1 MGNRAE
7 DQTLPSS
14 QIRRRKVR
22 ATAQVRRIRHDSR
35 RNGHGRQGPRCGQ
48 CTASPVIVYARFHMY
63 TAIGY
68 AAQSATAP
76 LAPMTFTRRS
86 PRPDDVA
93 IEILYCGVCHS
104 DIHQARNEWG
114 IAVYPLMP
122 GLEIVGKV
130 TEVGAN
136 VSKHKVGDL
145 VGVGCMV
152 DSCRHCEA
160 CAQDLEQYCL
170 EGPTLT
176 YATPDRIDGS
186 NPMGGYSNSIVVSE
200 HFVVRIPEKLDPAAA
215 APILCAGITTYSPLK
230 HYGVKAGDK
239 VGVLGMGGLGHM
251 GIKFAKAMGAEV
263 TLFTR
268 SASKAE
274 EGRRQG
280 ADYVIVSTDAEQMK
294 AAAGHFDFL
303 LDTIP
308 VQHDLNPYLET
319 LRFDGVHILVGL
331 IEPVD
336 PALHAA
342 NLVMKRRVL
351 AGSLIGG
358 IAETQEVLDFCAE
371 HGITC
376 DIEMLDIKNINE
388 AYSRM
393 IAGDVK
399 YRFVIDM
406 ATLKA

>member
-1 MGNRAE
+1 MRPGEIVMAAPASGGQNSPPHLSLFLR
-7 DQTLPSS
+7 
-14 QIRRRKVR
+14 
-22 ATAQVRRIRHDSR
+22 
-35 RNGHGRQGPRCGQ
+35 GHP
-48 CTASPVIVYARFHMY
+48 MY

-68 AAQSATAP
+68 AAQSATTP
-76 LAPMTFTRRS
+76 LAPMKFERRS
-86 PRPDDVA
+86 PRADDVA

-122 GLEIVGKV
+122 GHEIVGKV
-130 TEVGAN
+130 TAVGAN
-136 VSKHKVGDL
+136 VTRHKVGDL

-152 DSCRHCEA
+152 DSCRSCEA
-160 CAQDLEQYCL
+160 CQANLEQYCL
-170 EGPTLT
+170 EGPTMT
-176 YATPDRIDGS
+176 YATPDRVDGS
-186 NPMGGYSNSIVVSE
+186 NTMGGYSDSIVVSE
-200 HFVVRIPEKLDPAAA
+200 HFVVRIPEKLALASA

-239 VGVLGMGGLGHM
+239 VGILGMGGLGHM

-280 ADYVIVSTDAEQMK
+280 ADHVIVSTDAEQMK
-294 AAAGHFDFL
+294 AAAGYFDFL

-308 VQHDLNPYLET
+308 VQHDLNPYLDT

-331 IEPVD
+331 IEPVN
-336 PALHAA
+336 PPVHAGK
-342 NLVMKRRVL
+342 LVMSRRVL

-371 HGITC
+371 HNITC
-376 DIEMLDIKNINE
+376 DIEMLDIRQINE
-388 AYSRM
+388 AYARM

>member
-1 MGNRAE
+1 
-7 DQTLPSS
+7 
-14 QIRRRKVR
+14 
-22 ATAQVRRIRHDSR
+22 
-35 RNGHGRQGPRCGQ
+35 
-48 CTASPVIVYARFHMY
+48 MY

-68 AAQSATAP
+68 AAQSATTP
-76 LAPMTFTRRS
+76 LAPMSFERRS
-86 PRPDDVA
+86 PRADDVA

-122 GLEIVGKV
+122 GHEIVGKV
-130 TEVGAN
+130 TAVGAS
-136 VSKHKVGDL
+136 VTAHKVGDL

-152 DSCRHCEA
+152 DSCRHCDA
-160 CAQDLEQYCL
+160 CQADLEQYCL
-170 EGPTLT
+170 EGPTMT
-176 YATPDRIDGS
+176 YATPDRVDGS
-186 NPMGGYSNSIVVSE
+186 NTMGGYSDSIVVSE
-200 HFVVRIPEKLDPAAA
+200 DFVVKIPAKLDLASA
-215 APILCAGITTYSPLK
+215 APLLCAGITTYSPLK

-239 VGVLGMGGLGHM
+239 VGILGMGGLGHM

-280 ADYVIVSTDAEQMK
+280 ADHVIVSTDAAQMQ

-308 VQHDLNPYLET
+308 VQHDLNPYLDV

-336 PALHAA
+336 PPVNAA
-342 NLVMKRRVL
+342 KLVLGRKML

-376 DIEMLDIKNINE
+376 DIEMLDIRQINE
-388 AYSRM
+388 AFTRM

>member
-1 MGNRAE
+1 
-7 DQTLPSS
+7 
-14 QIRRRKVR
+14 
-22 ATAQVRRIRHDSR
+22 
-35 RNGHGRQGPRCGQ
+35 
-48 CTASPVIVYARFHMY
+48 MY

-68 AAQSATAP
+68 AAQSATTP
-76 LAPMTFTRRS
+76 LAPMSFERRS
-86 PRPDDVA
+86 PRVDDVA

-122 GLEIVGKV
+122 GHEIVGKV
-130 TEVGAN
+130 TAVGAN
-136 VSKHKVGDL
+136 VTAHKVGDL

-160 CAQDLEQYCL
+160 CQSDLEQYCL
-170 EGPTLT
+170 EGPTMT
-176 YATPDRIDGS
+176 YATPDRVDGS
-186 NPMGGYSNSIVVSE
+186 NTMGGYSDSIVVSE
-200 HFVVRIPEKLDPAAA
+200 HFVVKIPAKLDLASA

-239 VGVLGMGGLGHM
+239 VGILGMGGLGHM

-268 SASKAE
+268 SEAKAAE
-274 EGRRQG
+274 AYRQG
-280 ADYVIVSTDAEQMK
+280 ADHVIVSTDPQQMK
-294 AAAGHFDFL
+294 AAADSFDFL

-308 VQHDLNPYLET
+308 VPHDLNPYLET

-331 IEPVD
+331 IEPVE
-336 PALHAA
+336 PALNAF
-342 NLVMKRRVL
+342 NLVFKRRVL

-358 IAETQEVLDFCAE
+358 IAETQEMLDFSAE

-388 AYSRM
+388 AFERVVK
-393 IAGDVK
+393 GDVK

-406 ATLKA
+406 KTLKA

>member
-1 MGNRAE
+1 MTHVGMVMADKGLAE
-7 DQTLPSS
+7 ENAPPQPSS
-14 QIRRRKVR
+14 F
-22 ATAQVRRIRHDSR
+22 T
-35 RNGHGRQGPRCGQ
+35 RC
-48 CTASPVIVYARFHMY
+48 SMY

-76 LAPMTFTRRS
+76 LAPMTFSRRS

-122 GLEIVGKV
+122 GHEIVGKV

-170 EGPTLT
+170 EGPTMT
-176 YATPDRIDGS
+176 YATPDRADGS
-186 NPMGGYSNSIVVSE
+186 NTMGGYSNSIVVSE
-200 HFVVRIPEKLDPAAA
+200 HFVVRIPEKLDLAAA

-239 VGVLGMGGLGHM
+239 VGILGMGGLGHM

-280 ADYVIVSTDAEQMK
+280 ADHVIVSTDAAQMK
-294 AAAGHFDFL
+294 AAAGQFDFL

-376 DIEMLDIKNINE
+376 DIEMLDIKHINE

>member
-1 MGNRAE
+1 
-7 DQTLPSS
+7 
-14 QIRRRKVR
+14 
-22 ATAQVRRIRHDSR
+22 
-35 RNGHGRQGPRCGQ
+35 
-48 CTASPVIVYARFHMY
+48 MY

-68 AAQSATAP
+68 AAESATSP
-76 LAPMTFTRRS
+76 LAPVKFERRS
-86 PRPDDVA
+86 PRVDDVV
-93 IEILYCGVCHS
+93 IEILFSGVCHS

-122 GLEIVGKV
+122 GHEIVGRV
-130 TEVGAN
+130 TGVGSG
-136 VSKHKVGDL
+136 VEKYKIGDV

-152 DSCRHCEA
+152 DSCRHCAA
-160 CAQDLEQYCL
+160 CKSDLEQYCS
-170 EGPTLT
+170 EGPTMT
-176 YATPDRIDGS
+176 YATPDRVDGT
-186 NPMGGYSNSIVVSE
+186 NTMGGYSSSIVVSE
-200 HFVVRIPEKLDPAAA
+200 HFVVRIPEKLDLAAA

-263 TLFTR
+263 TVFTR

-274 EGRRQG
+274 EARRQG
-280 ADYVIVSTDAEQMK
+280 ADYVIVSSDAEQMK
-294 AAAGHFDFL
+294 AVAGHFNFL

-331 IEPVD
+331 IEPID
-336 PALHAA
+336 PPVHAA

-371 HGITC
+371 HDISC

-388 AYSRM
+388 AFSRV